1 MAKYIYI
8 YIYIAIYIYIYIYG
22 SRPLTAWKYK
32 SDYMSCLA
40 FVKKGF
46 LRIETIYLSSY
57 MSCGIQ
63 YIGEIAVYVN
73 LTIDIHRRGES
84 ACQILIDQFKMIVQ
98 VVNLLFH

>member
-1 MAKYIYI
+1 
-8 YIYIAIYIYIYIYG
+8 
-22 SRPLTAWKYK
+22 
-32 SDYMSCLA
+32 
-40 FVKKGF
+40 
-46 LRIETIYLSSY
+46 

-98 VVNLLFH
+98 VVNLLFN